1 MVVYLR
7 TLTNA
12 FQDAGV
18 PLLTGSDSPVI
29 PGMHPGYSIHDD
41 IHTLID
47 AGLTPYQAL
56 TAATRTPGEFVAKF
70 VPTAA
75 HFGTIAAGMRAD
87 LILLGANPL
96 ENVETLKSTRGV
108 MTAGR
113 RRSAMEMATIVDRR
127 QQAYDALLK

>member
-1 MVVYLR
+1 M
-7 TLTNA
+7 
-12 FQDAGV
+12 QDAGV
-18 PLLTGSDSPVI
+18 PLLTGTDSPVI
-29 PGMHPGYSIHDD
+29 PGMYPGYSIHDD
-41 IHTLID
+41 IRTLID

-56 TAATRTPGEFVAKF
+56 TAATRTPGEFIAKF

-96 ENVETLKSTRGV
+96 ENVETLKSPRGV

-113 RRSAMEMATIVDRR
+113 WRSAVEMATILDR
-127 QQAYDALLK
+127 QKQAYDALLK